1 MRICFVG
8 DPRSVHTQRWVRWFE
23 HRHDVA
29 LIATADDEA
38 LADLTVCTLPSR
50 TTGIGL
56 RLLRSVGLVRNT
68 LARERPD
75 VLHAH
80 FINEAGWFAAASG
93 CHPLVITAWGSDLY
107 RAPSESRLA
116 RRLNPWAVRRADCVT
131 CDSADQAAVLRA
143 WGVPYDQVA
152 VIGWG
157 IDRHEFHVGVDGGR
171 LRERLG
177 VPVDAPVVL
186 SPRQWIPN
194 SNIETIVQAHAL
206 LSDDVH
212 LVLKRQPRFEHDAA
226 RAIDAAVKASPARE
240 RIRVLGEI
248 SPDELPALFAAADV
262 VVSLCRTDGTPV
274 SLLESMALGLPVVA
288 LENASVAEW
297 VREPGGVL
305 LTDLAPQGVANALGR
320 FLSDRRARERAAMH
334 NVAVVADR
342 ADRAVEMARMERIY
356 ADLMSSGSIPNP
368 ARSNNA
374 PTVRY

>member
-23 HRHDVA
+23 LRHDVA
-29 LIATADDEA
+29 LIATAHDEA
-38 LADLTVCTLPSR
+38 LADLTVCTLPST
-50 TTGIGL
+50 TTGIGA
-56 RLLRSVGLVRNT
+56 RLLRSIRLVRST
-68 LARERPD
+68 LAREQPD

-116 RRLNPWAVRRADCVT
+116 RRLNPWAVRRADFVT
-131 CDSADQAAVLRA
+131 CDSADQASLVRS
-143 WGVPYDQVA
+143 WGVRHDRVA

-157 IDRHEFHVGVDGGR
+157 IDRHEFHIGVDGGR

-206 LSDDVH
+206 LRDDVH
-212 LVLKRQPRFEHDAA
+212 LVLKRQPRFEYDAA
-226 RAIDAAVKASPARE
+226 RAVDAAIEASPARE
-240 RIRVLGEI
+240 RIRVVGEI
-248 SPDELPALFAAADV
+248 PPGELPALFAAADV

-274 SLLESMALGLPVVA
+274 SVLESMALGRPVVA

-297 VREPGGVL
+297 VSEPGGEL
-305 LTDLAPQGVANALGR
+305 LTNLAPQGVADALGR
-320 FLSDRRARERAAMH
+320 FLSDRRARERAAAH

-356 ADLMSSGSIPNP
+356 THLMWSRCTPNP
-368 ARSNNA
+368 
-374 PTVRY
+374 V

>member
-23 HRHDVA
+23 PRQDVT
-29 LIATADDEA
+29 LIATAHDEA

-50 TTGIGL
+50 PTGIGL
-56 RLLRSVGLVRNT
+56 RLLRSVRIVRTT
-68 LARERPD
+68 LARVQPD

-116 RRLNPWAVRRADCVT
+116 RWLNPWAVRRADCVT
-131 CDSADQAAVLRA
+131 CDSADQAAVLRS
-143 WGVPYDQVA
+143 WGVPHDHVA

-177 VPVDAPVVL
+177 VPVDAPLVL

-206 LSDDVH
+206 LPDDVH

-226 RAIDAAVKASPARE
+226 RVSAAVEASPARE
-240 RIRVLGEI
+240 RIRVVGEI
-248 SPDELPALFAAADV
+248 PPDELPALFAAADV

-274 SLLESMALGLPVVA
+274 SLLESMALGRPVVA

-297 VREPGGVL
+297 VREPGGEL
-305 LTDLAPQGVANALGR
+305 LTDLAPRGVADALSR

-356 ADLMSSGSIPNP
+356 THLISSRSIAE
-368 ARSNNA
+368 ARE
-374 PTVRY
+374 VDRR